1 MAIEGFPVHQEVLTS
16 PLCIGRVF
24 PMHRIKACE
33 RAPEVR
39 QVKPAVGVV
48 VW

>member
-1 MAIEGFPVHQEVLTS
+1 VAVEGFPVHQEVLTS
-16 PLCIGRVF
+16 PLGIRRVF
-24 PMHRIKACE
+24 PMHLIKARE

>member
-1 MAIEGFPVHQEVLTS
+1 VAVEGFPVHQEVLTS
-16 PLCIGRVF
+16 PLRIGRVF
-24 PMHRIKACE
+24 PMHLIKACE

-39 QVKPAVGVV
+39 QIEPAGGVV